1 MPRAKGGYKTRRR
14 RNKILALAKGFRGRG
29 KNVYNIARPMAERA
43 LHYAYR
49 DRRAKKRDM
58 RRLWIVRISA
68 AAKMC
73 DTSYSKLIGALKKNN
88 IDLNRKVLSEM
99 AISHFGEFR
108 SVVKQA
114 SA

>member
-29 KNVYNIARPMAERA
+29 KNVYNIARPFVERG
-43 LHYAYR
+43 LSYAYR
-49 DRRAKKRDM
+49 DRRAKKREM
-58 RRLWIVRISA
+58 RKLWIIRISA

-73 DTSYSKLIGALKKNN
+73 DTSYSKLIGGLKKQN

-99 AISHFGEFR
+99 AISNFSEFQA
-108 SVVKQA
+108 VVKKA
-114 SA
+114 IA

>member
-58 RRLWIVRISA
+58 RKLWIVRISA
-68 AAKMC
+68 AAKIC
-73 DTSYSKLIGALKKNN
+73 GTSYSKFISALKKNN

-99 AISHFGEFR
+99 AISRFDDFR
-108 SVVKQA
+108 SLVQQA
-114 SA
+114 CS

>member
-1 MPRAKGGYKTRRR
+1 MPRTKGGYKTRRR

-43 LHYAYR
+43 LNYAYR

-68 AAKMC
+68 AAKLC
-73 DTSYSKLIGALKKNN
+73 DTSYSKLISALKKNN
-88 IDLNRKVLSEM
+88 VDLNRKVLSEM
-99 AISHFGEFR
+99 AVLHFDKFQSLVSQVG
-108 SVVKQA
+108 A
-114 SA
+114 